1 MTKQIETATMEG
13 IGKKG
18 LRKTLGDTVEE
29 YFNIMRIKNKHVMAR
44 NPQEWRNIYLELR
57 SITYCSS

>member
-18 LRKTLGDTVEE
+18 LRKRLGDTVEE
-29 YFNIMRIKNKHVMAR
+29 YFNLVRIKNKLMAR
-44 NPQEWRNIYLELR
+44 DLQEWRNIYLELR
-57 SITYCSS
+57 SVTDCSS